1 MTMLRIAKYVLSV
14 LFLLAISQACRK
26 DYFYNGINDDPS
38 QLKNPTASSLL
49 PGVILQSAYTWGGDA
64 SRFPAIFMQQ
74 VTGDANQSASADI
87 YNITPDDVDNMWYAG
102 FYGAIMTNID
112 TLISI
117 ATAANQGHYA
127 AVGKIMMANDLG
139 QVTDFWGDVPF
150 SEAFGGLGNNQPKY
164 DNQAAIYATL
174 HRLLDEAIDSLEQD
188 DGSAFQPGQNDDL
201 LFEGD
206 LDKWIRFA
214 HSLKAKFYLHTIKV
228 DNTALDKA
236 LAEIDEGFL
245 EGEAAFIKFVGS
257 SATTT
262 QAPWYQFN
270 TQRAD
275 IIFTGHLNDIMDAAG
290 DPRYEVYF
298 DPGDPSALGPLYGSA
313 NSPVYFMSYDELKFI
328 EAELQ
333 LRNGNNAGAADAYN
347 DAVAANLI
355 RTINDDTYLAEV
367 DRTAANITL
376 NDIITQKYIALFL
389 SPEVWTDW
397 RRTGFPV
404 LTAPDGNVLDGQ
416 LPRSLFYPSSEV
428 RYNSNTPA
436 NTRLTRRVWWDAQ

>member
-1 MTMLRIAKYVLSV
+1 M
-14 LFLLAISQACRK
+14 ISQGCRK
-26 DYFYNGINDDPS
+26 TYFYSGINDDPS
-38 QLKNPTASSLL
+38 QLKNPTPASLL

-64 SRFPAIFMQQ
+64 SRFPALFMQQ
-74 VTGDANQSASADI
+74 VTGAANQSASANV

-117 ATAANQGHYA
+117 ATASGQLHYA
-127 AVGKIMMANDLG
+127 ALGKIMMANDLG
-139 QVTDFWGDVPF
+139 QVTDFWGDVPY
-150 SEAFGGLGNNQPKY
+150 SEAFQGLGNSQPKY
-164 DNQAAIYATL
+164 DSQEAIYARL
-174 HRLLDEAIDSLEQD
+174 HTLLDEAIASLEVD
-188 DGSAFQPGQNDDL
+188 DGSEFQPGPNDDL

-206 LDKWIRFA
+206 LGMWIKFA
-214 HSLKAKFYLHTIKV
+214 HSLKAKLYLHTVKV
-228 DNTALDKA
+228 DNTAEAKG
-236 LAEIDEGFL
+236 LAEIAEGFDD
-245 EGEAAFIKFVGS
+245 GEAAFVKFVGS

-275 IIFTGHLNDIMDAAG
+275 IIFSGYLNDLMNAAD
-290 DPRYEVYF
+290 DPRYDVYF
-298 DPGDPSALGPLYGSA
+298 DPSDPTALGSLYGSA

-333 LRNGNNAGAADAYN
+333 LREGNTTAASAAYN
-347 DAVAANLI
+347 EAVRANLM
-355 RTINDDTYLAEV
+355 RTINDDSYLANVE
-367 DRTAANITL
+367 RTAANITL
-376 NDIITQKYIALFL
+376 EDIITQKYIALFL

-397 RRTGFPV
+397 RRTGFPR
-404 LTAPDGNVLDGQ
+404 LTAPDGNVLGGA

-436 NTRLTRRVWWDAQ
+436 NTRLTRRVWWDA

>member
-1 MTMLRIAKYVLSV
+1 MLRITKFILPLMILLVLS
-14 LFLLAISQACRK
+14 QGCRK

-74 VTGDANQSASADI
+74 VTGDANQSASADL

-112 TLISI
+112 TLITV
-117 ATAANQGHYA
+117 ATAAGQLHYA

-139 QVTDFWGDVPF
+139 QVSDFWGDVPYT
-150 SEAFGGLGNNQPKY
+150 EAFQGLQNTQPKY
-164 DNQAAIYATL
+164 DNQQAIYARLQT
-174 HRLLDEAIDSLEQD
+174 LLDEAITDLGKD
-188 DGSAFQPGQNDDL
+188 DGAEFQPNGNDDI
-201 LFEGD
+201 LFQGD
-206 LDKWIRFA
+206 LDMWIKFA
-214 HSLKAKFYLHTIKV
+214 HALKAKFYLHTVKV
-228 DNTALDKA
+228 DATAQAKA
-236 LAEIDEGFL
+236 LAQLALGF
-245 EGEAAFIKFVGS
+245 EDGEAAFVKFVGS

-275 IIFTGHLNDIMDAAG
+275 IIFTGYLNDLMSDAE
-290 DPRYEVYF
+290 DPRYDVYF
-298 DPGDPSALGPLYGSA
+298 DPGDPSALGELYGSA
-313 NSPVYFMSYDELKFI
+313 NSPVYFLSYDEQKFM

-333 LRNGNNAGAADAYN
+333 FRAANPTAAAAAYNEAVRANLQRTIADASYLPT
-347 DAVAANLI
+347 VAK
-355 RTINDDTYLAEV
+355 TP
-367 DRTAANITL
+367 ANITL
-376 NDIITQKYIALFL
+376 RDIIVQKYIALFL

-397 RRTGFPV
+397 RRTGFPQ
-404 LTAPDGNVLDGQ
+404 LTAPDGNVLGGA

-428 RYNSNTPA
+428 RYNTNTPA

>member
-1 MTMLRIAKYVLSV
+1 MLRITKYILSL
-14 LFLLAISQACRK
+14 LFLLAISQGCRK

-64 SRFPAIFMQQ
+64 SRFPSIFMQQ
-74 VTGDANQSASADI
+74 VTGAANQSASADL

-117 ATAANQGHYA
+117 ATTAGQKHYA

-150 SEAFGGLGNNQPKY
+150 TEAFKGLVNTQPKY
-164 DNQAAIYATL
+164 DNQQSIYAEL
-174 HRLLDEAIDSLEQD
+174 HRLLDEAIADLEVD
-188 DGSAFQPGQNDDL
+188 DGSAFQPGTNDDL

-206 LDKWIRFA
+206 LEKWLRFA

-228 DNTALDKA
+228 DNTAAAKA
-236 LAEIDEGFL
+236 LAEAAKGFEAGEG
-245 EGEAAFIKFVGS
+245 AFVKFVGS

-275 IIFTGHLNDIMDAAG
+275 IIFTGHLNDIMSAAD

-298 DPGDPSALGPLYGSA
+298 DPSDPSSLGPLYGSA
-313 NSPVYFMSYDELKFI
+313 NSPVYFMSYDEVKFI

-333 LRNGNNAGAADAYN
+333 FRNGNNAEAAAAYN
-347 DAVAANLI
+347 EAVRANLL
-355 RTINDDTYLAEV
+355 RTINDASYLNEV
-367 DRTAANITL
+367 EKTAANITL
-376 NDIITQKYIALFL
+376 ADIMTQKYIALFL

-397 RRTGFPV
+397 RRTGLPV
-404 LTAPDGNVLDGQ
+404 LTAPAGNVLGGQ

-428 RYNSNTPA
+428 RYNTNTPA

>member
-1 MTMLRIAKYVLSV
+1 MTMLRITKYILPI
-14 LFLLAISQACRK
+14 LLLLAISQGCRK
-26 DYFYNGINDDPS
+26 AYFYSGINDDPS
-38 QLKNPTASSLL
+38 QLKNPTAASLL

-64 SRFPAIFMQQ
+64 SRFPALFMQQ
-74 VTGDANQSASADI
+74 VTGAANQSASANL

-117 ATAANQGHYA
+117 ATAAGQLHYA
-127 AVGKIMMANDLG
+127 AVGKILMANDLG
-139 QVTDFWGDVPF
+139 QVTDFWGDVPYT
-150 SEAFGGLGNNQPKY
+150 EAFGGLGNTQPKY
-164 DNQAAIYATL
+164 DNQAAIYARL
-174 HRLLDEAIDSLEQD
+174 HTLLDEAIACLEVD
-188 DGSAFQPGQNDDL
+188 DGSAFQPGSNDDL

-228 DNTALDKA
+228 DNTAQAKA
-236 LAEIDEGFL
+236 LAEIDDGFQ
-245 EGEAAFIKFVGS
+245 EGEAAFIRFVGS

-275 IIFTGHLNDIMDAAG
+275 IIFTGHLNDIMAAAG
-290 DPRYEVYF
+290 DPRYDVYF
-298 DPGDPSALGPLYGSA
+298 DPADPSALGPLYGSP

-333 LRNGNNAGAADAYN
+333 LRSGNTTAAAAAYN
-347 DAVAANLI
+347 EAVKANLI

-376 NDIITQKYIALFL
+376 SDIMTQKYIGLFL

-397 RRTGFPV
+397 RRTGLPQ
-404 LTAPDGNVLDGQ
+404 LTAPDGNVLGGQ

-436 NTRLTRRVWWDAQ
+436 NTRLTRRVWWDA